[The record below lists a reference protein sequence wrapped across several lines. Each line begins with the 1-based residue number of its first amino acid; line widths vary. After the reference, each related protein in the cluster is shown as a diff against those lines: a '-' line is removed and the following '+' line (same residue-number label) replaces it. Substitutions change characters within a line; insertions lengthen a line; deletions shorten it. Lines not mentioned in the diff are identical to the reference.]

1 MRLRKAPTAPFFLE
15 SIQLG
20 LEPGDDYRTMPQEL
34 LQLLQSLPAYHSL
47 GSLVDRTISQVTADS
62 REVGPGALFVAI
74 EGATSD
80 GHRYIPAALASG
92 AAAVVGTAYLDT
104 GAKAWPAPYIRV
116 DDARSA
122 LATLAASFYD
132 FPSRRLRLIG
142 VTGTDG
148 KTTTTHLI
156 THILRHAG
164 MHPGMISTV
173 GAQIGEQALDTGLHV
188 TTPDAPAIQ
197 RYLAQMVDAGCD
209 SAVIEATS
217 HGLHQGRVAACDFD
231 VAVVTNVTHEH
242 LDYHGTWQA
251 YLDAKAL
258 LFRSLA
264 TSAPK
269 QVVGLDASKLQPKV
283 AVLNADDASFEVL
296 RSIPA
301 DAQLSYS
308 MRSTTA
314 NVVADAVVIHPDR
327 TTFVVRT
334 PAGTLPVE
342 SALVGEFNV
351 YNCLAA
357 ISSAL
362 AMGLPLPQAV
372 AALATLPP
380 VDGRMER
387 IDRGQD
393 FVAIVDFAHTPASLQ
408 RALEAARLMTS
419 GRVLAVF
426 GSAGL
431 RDALKR
437 PLMAETA
444 ARLADR
450 SILTAEDPRTES
462 LDLILAQMAEGA
474 RRVGA
479 VEGERFCRIPDRT
492 TAIQAAVDQAQPGD
506 VVLVCGKGHEQSMC
520 FGAVEYPWR
529 DQVVLA
535 WALDRRLGSRG
546 ASAPFWLPTAE
557 GEEQD
562 LPSARIGAG
571 EEEGL

>member
-1 MRLRKAPTAPFFLE
+1 MTR
-15 SIQLG
+15 
-20 LEPGDDYRTMPQEL
+20 EL
-34 LQLLQSLPAYHSL
+34 LQLLQSLPAYRSF
-47 GSLVDRTISQVTADS
+47 GSLADRPISQVIADS
-62 REVGPGALFVAI
+62 REVRSGALFVAV

-92 AAAVVGTAYLDT
+92 AAAIVGTADL
-104 GAKAWPAPYIRV
+104 GATSGDWPVPYV
-116 DDARSA
+116 QVADARSA

-156 THILRHAG
+156 THILRTAG
-164 MHPGMISTV
+164 MRPGMISTV
-173 GAQIGEQALDTGLHV
+173 GAQIGEQALEPGLHV

-209 SAVIEATS
+209 SAVLEATS

-231 VAVVTNVTHEH
+231 VAAVTNVTHEH

-269 QVVGLDASKLQPKV
+269 LIVGPDASRLQPKV

-296 RSIPA
+296 RGIPA
-301 DAQLSYS
+301 DAHLSYS
-308 MRSTTA
+308 MQSATA
-314 NVVADAVVIHPDR
+314 DVVADAVVIHPDR

-334 PAGTLPVE
+334 PVGTLPVE
-342 SALVGEFNV
+342 STLVGEFNV

-362 AMGLPLPQAV
+362 AMDLPLPQAV
-372 AALATLPP
+372 AALATLPS

-387 IDRGQD
+387 IERGQD

-437 PLMAETA
+437 PLMAEA
-444 ARLADR
+444 GARLADIT
-450 SILTAEDPRTES
+450 ILTAEDPRTES

-474 RRVGA
+474 LRAGA
-479 VEGERFCRIPDRT
+479 VEGRHFFRLPDRT
-492 TAIQAAVDQAQPGD
+492 AAIQAAVDLAQTGD

-520 FGAVEYPWR
+520 FGVTEHPWR

-535 WALDRRLGSRG
+535 WALDRRLGSR
-546 ASAPFWLPTAE
+546 AAPAPFWLPTTE

-562 LPSARIGAG
+562 MGNGRIGVG
-571 EEEGL
+571 EEGGL